1 MKTQFKIVV
10 SRPGKTT
17 MSYVKNNHRLIG
29 ELLPRFRDQDHE
41 DIKSFVAGELGD
53 SLSLKDR
60 SGQAITITRTR

>member
-1 MKTQFKIVV
+1 M
-10 SRPGKTT
+10 
-17 MSYVKNNHRLIG
+17 VKNNHRLIG